1 MKERFALLAAYFKE
15 KLAIGKKSG
24 KEKRKSL
31 ILSIVALVE
40 VLTIAIV
47 SVSAWVETISTIKLD
62 LNNGTIDNYVF
73 TNANIGYGNGYDGN
87 TIDLTKYFRQA
98 GDVHLA
104 SATSA
109 NGTDVYFPTL
119 TANGEP
125 SATYRKATV
134 NDKNVNYIDFSF
146 NVTAKGTKA
155 SFYFEKIPTI
165 KVNDADADEE
175 KLRVS
180 FVCYGSNTVVCGKSD
195 STAEVVSGTN
205 LNTTKQ
211 ENVKSFGSYTGSTA
225 ESPLF
230 TVPADSKPHK
240 VTMRVWLQD
249 DSRKTKYAGQT
260 VTIDNF
266 KLITQSPQAGELTFY
281 DKTTG
286 DPSLGAGWATKN
298 NRAIWINQAGK
309 SEYEKLSKDSSGNY
323 FIKLGSDYTDNP
335 NATVTFYSCESTVT
349 SNPQNSYVAK
359 WTTTL
364 QAGVDA
370 DSQTFTAYG
379 YKDSSNN
386 GYGTWGEVQKI
397 LLSSED
403 SSTLPMTQVD
413 GKYLAVDMY
422 VQGSSTPIAMT
433 FEPNENASLSGWVA
447 YLPNPNSDAAHS
459 ITFKFT
465 YNGKDYSVSAPNRN
479 SSVNYV
485 ITSQNTGYWAPPA
498 IVSVYSTCEDE
509 KDNKAPMG
517 TVSVTGGMD
526 GATRVKVTEG
536 TTVTLNAT
544 PTNSNKYRFIG
555 WYSDPEFKAPV
566 TLNNGTYTAND
577 TSAEH
582 KFYAKFQRQYKV
594 EAKAVSDGAV
604 ANSTGGTVQILGGEA
619 GAYTVGSYLEG
630 QNTSIT
636 ATPKEGYDFKGWYS
650 DEKCT
655 KLESQDLTL
664 SIKNIQA
671 NHLYYAKFMIQQ
683 FSVTAVAN
691 HPNDKKNSKVQFSSP
706 LSEASDTS
714 VTVKVNYNGSAT
726 FVANAGEGYEFVGWY
741 SDENCQ
747 TLVSKTTPYK
757 VSSIKADYTLYA
769 KFKIINLNLKVY
781 SVTEGKIDG
790 AGGTVQLGSDTP
802 AAKIETTVEWGT
814 LATLT
819 AKANANYEFKGWF
832 TDPQC
837 NIKADNK
844 ILNDCQYTDKTVE
857 TAAIKKDLTLYAEFS
872 DVSSRKVTANAV
884 FGGNIV
890 DTAGTVKAGD
900 SQEGATSTAVVT
912 NGDSVTLVANTKPN
926 YKFMGWYSDR
936 ECTNS
941 VASEQQLV
949 LTNVDAD
956 CEYYALFK
964 PQSFSVNAVVDGDSV
979 GTVKFTAPKE
989 VGPSTAVTVSVDY
1002 DGSATFVATPAEGYD
1017 FDGWYNDSSVT
1028 PVSNKATYVCK
1039 NIKDSFT
1046 LHARFKLKEFEVK
1059 ASAVLNGAVSN
1070 ACGTVQAG
1078 NTTAASTV
1086 STVAKW
1092 GESVALTATPKS
1104 GYSFSGWYT
1113 DLGCTQPYTDDYKN
1127 NSLTTVIKANTTV
1140 YAKFEVEQK
1149 RVVYLQVPNEWK
1161 TYNDGAN
1168 TSSIA
1173 LYMWQGGTSH
1183 WFDMTLVEGNVYKA
1197 EITNESDY
1205 NWISCE
1211 NYIFVKMKNTSDN
1224 SYDSNNKWNNKL
1236 VQTKNIEGRDSGCNC
1251 YVITSS
1257 GDKDQAFGK
1266 WTTYPFASYE
1276 VVLDAVSYKSAGS
1289 TETNGFTGG
1298 KVSVGGVV
1306 HTSAVTNTYSDPTT
1320 VTATAV
1326 CNEGYQ
1332 FAGWYS
1338 DSDCIHKVA
1347 DNAELSIS
1355 VNSSVHY
1362 YAKFVKSSTKV
1373 MYFDPNTN
1381 WTTNK
1386 NERFAAYV
1394 YEKST
1399 GDGKWYSMTEDASHN
1414 CYTFTMDA
1422 SGKYDMIIFSRMNG
1436 NTTENSWDNEWNRTP
1451 GAHGGKVEGIAIPTD
1466 GTNCFVQATGNDGWD
1481 NCGGSW
1487 TTK

>member
-1 MKERFALLAAYFKE
+1 MKERFTLLAAYFKE

-24 KEKRKSL
+24 KEKRKSM

-40 VLTIAIV
+40 VLAIAIV

-73 TNANIGYGNGYDGN
+73 TNANIGYGNGYDGK

-109 NGTDVYFPTL
+109 NGIDVYFPTL

-180 FVCYGSNTVVCGKSD
+180 FVCDGSYTVVCGKSD
-195 STAEVVSGTN
+195 ITAEVVAGTN
-205 LNTTKQ
+205 LNIKGQ

-335 NATVTFYSCESTVT
+335 NAAVTFYSCESTVT

-364 QAGVDA
+364 QTAVDA
-370 DSQTFTAYG
+370 ESQTFTAYG

-403 SSTLPMTQVD
+403 ASTLPMTQVD

-433 FEPNENASLSGWVA
+433 FEPNDNASLSGWVA
-447 YLPNPNSDAAHS
+447 YLPNPNSNAARS

-465 YNGKDYSVSAPNRN
+465 YKGKDYSISAPNRN

-498 IVSVYSTCEDE
+498 IVSVYSTCTDE
-509 KDNKAPMG
+509 KDNNAPMG

-536 TTVTLNAT
+536 TTVTLNAK
-544 PTNSNKYRFIG
+544 PTDSNKYRFIG

-566 TLNNGTYTAND
+566 TLSNGAYQAND

-604 ANSTGGTVQILGGEA
+604 ENTTGGTVKILGGEA
-619 GAYTVGSYLEG
+619 GAYAVGSYLEG

-650 DEKCT
+650 DEKCIEL
-655 KLESQDLTL
+655 KSNEPTL
-664 SIKNIQA
+664 SINNIQA
-671 NHLYYAKFMIQQ
+671 NHLYYAKFMIKQ

-691 HPNDKKNSKVQFSSP
+691 HPNDKKNSTVQFSSP
-706 LSEASDTS
+706 SSEPSNTS

-741 SDENCQ
+741 SDKNCQ
-747 TLVSKTTPYK
+747 TLVNQKTSYT

-781 SVTEGKIDG
+781 SVTEGKING
-790 AGGTVQLGSDTP
+790 AGGTVQLGADTP

-837 NIKADNK
+837 SIKADNK

-890 DTAGTVKAGD
+890 DTAGTVKAGN
-900 SQEGATSTAVVT
+900 SPEGATSTAVVT
-912 NGDSVTLVANTKPN
+912 NGNSVTLVANTKPN
-926 YKFMGWYSDR
+926 YKFMGWYSNR
-936 ECTNS
+936 ECTKS
-941 VASEQQLV
+941 VSSEQQLV
-949 LTNVDAD
+949 LTNVDTD

-964 PQSFSVNAVVDGDSV
+964 LQSFSVKAVVDDDSV
-979 GTVKFTAPKE
+979 GTVKFIAPEE

-1002 DGSATFVATPAEGYD
+1002 DGSATFVATPADGYE

-1028 PVSNKATYVCK
+1028 PVSNKATYVCE

-1078 NTTAASTV
+1078 DTTAASTV

-1266 WTTYPFASYE
+1266 WTTYPFDSYE

-1362 YAKFVKSSTKV
+1362 YAKFVKSETKTY
-1373 MYFDPNTN
+1373 YFMPNDT
-1381 WTTNK
+1381 WK
-1386 NERFAAYV
+1386 KDGARFAVYV
-1394 YEKST
+1394 HNSSNDTSE
-1399 GDGKWYSMTEDASHN
+1399 WYSMTYDEALSCYSFTLTVSDGYNEVIFCRMKGSPKENKWENCLQQVPAS
-1414 CYTFTMDA
+1414 Y
-1422 SGKYDMIIFSRMNG
+1422 SGYVSL
-1436 NTTENSWDNEWNRTP
+1436 
-1451 GAHGGKVEGIAIPTD
+1451 PTD
-1466 GTNCFVQATGNDGWD
+1466 GKNCYKLNNGWD

-1487 TTK
+1487 ITK

>member
-40 VLTIAIV
+40 VLAIAIV

-73 TNANIGYGNGYDGN
+73 TNANIGYGKGYDGN

-119 TANGEP
+119 TANGE
-125 SATYRKATV
+125 SSGVYRQATV

-155 SFYFEKIPTI
+155 SFYFDKVPTI
-165 KVNDADADEE
+165 KVNDADADEG

-180 FVCYGSNTVVCGKSD
+180 FVCDGSNTVVCGKSN
-195 STAEVVSGTN
+195 STAEVVSGTS
-205 LNTTKQ
+205 LNTKKQ
-211 ENVKSFGSYTGSTA
+211 ESVKSFDSYTGLTA

-230 TVPADSKPHK
+230 TVRADSKPHK

-364 QAGVDA
+364 QAAVDA
-370 DSQTFTAYG
+370 ESQTFTAYG

-403 SSTLPMTQVD
+403 RNTLPMTQVD

-447 YLPNPNSDAAHS
+447 YLPNPNSNAARS

-465 YNGKDYSVSAPNRN
+465 YKGKDYSISAPNRN

-498 IVSVYSTCEDE
+498 IVSVYSTCTDE
-509 KDNKAPMG
+509 KDNNAPMG

-526 GATRVKVTEG
+526 GATSVKVTKG

-544 PTNSNKYRFIG
+544 PTDSNKYRFIG

-566 TLNNGTYTAND
+566 TLSNGAYPAND

-594 EAKAVSDGAV
+594 EAKAFSDGAV
-604 ANSTGGTVQILGGEA
+604 ANSTGGTVKISGGEEGPYA
-619 GAYTVGSYLEG
+619 VGSYLEG

-671 NHLYYAKFMIQQ
+671 NHLYYAKFMIKQ

-691 HPNDKKNSKVQFSSP
+691 HPNDKKNSTVQFSSP
-706 LSEASDTS
+706 SSAASNTS

-781 SVTEGKIDG
+781 SVTEGKING
-790 AGGTVQLGSDTP
+790 AGGTVQLGADTP
-802 AAKIETTVEWGT
+802 AANIETTVEWGT

-837 NIKADNK
+837 NIKADSK

-872 DVSSRKVTANAV
+872 DVSSRKVIANAV

-926 YKFMGWYSDR
+926 YEFMGWYSNR
-936 ECTNS
+936 ECTKS
-941 VASEQQLV
+941 VSSEQQLV

-964 PQSFSVNAVVDGDSV
+964 LQSFSVNAVVDDDSV

-1028 PVSNKATYVCK
+1028 PVSNKATYVCE
-1039 NIKDSFT
+1039 NIKADFT

-1078 NTTAASTV
+1078 DTTAASTV

-1113 DLGCTQPYTDDYKN
+1113 DLGCTQPYTGDYKN
-1127 NSLTTVIKANTTV
+1127 NPLTTVIKANTTV

-1149 RVVYLQVPNEWK
+1149 RDVYLQVPNEWK

-1211 NYIFVKMKNTSDN
+1211 NYIFVKMKATSDN
-1224 SYDSNNKWNNKL
+1224 SYDSKNKWNNKL
-1236 VQTKNIEGRDSGCNC
+1236 VQTEDIVGRDSGCNC

-1257 GDKDQAFGK
+1257 GDTDKASGK
-1266 WTTYPFASYE
+1266 WATYPFASYE
-1276 VVLDAVSYKSAGS
+1276 VVLDAVSYDSAGS
-1289 TETNGFTGG
+1289 LETNGFTGG

-1306 HTSAVTNTYSDPTT
+1306 HKSAVTNTYSDPTT

-1332 FAGWYS
+1332 FDGWYS
-1338 DSDCIHKVA
+1338 DSDCINNVA
-1347 DNAELSIS
+1347 NNAELSIL
-1355 VNSSVHY
+1355 VNSPIHY
-1362 YAKFVKSSTKV
+1362 YAKFIKSETKTY
-1373 MYFDPNTN
+1373 YFMPNDE
-1381 WTTNK
+1381 WK
-1386 NERFAAYV
+1386 KDGARFAAYV
-1394 YEKST
+1394 HNSSKDTS
-1399 GDGKWYSMTEDASHN
+1399 KWYSMTYDEALS
-1414 CYTFTMDA
+1414 CYSFTLTLSD
-1422 SGKYDMIIFSRMNG
+1422 GYNEVIFCRMNG
-1436 NTTENSWDNEWNRTP
+1436 STADNKWENCLQQVPASFK
-1451 GAHGGKVEGIAIPTD
+1451 GYVSLPTD
-1466 GTNCFVQATGNDGWD
+1466 GKNFYKLDSDGN
-1481 NCGGSW
+1481 GGSW

>member
-15 KLAIGKKSG
+15 KFAIGKKSG
-24 KEKRKSL
+24 KEKRKSM

-40 VLTIAIV
+40 VLAIAIV

-125 SATYRKATV
+125 SGAYRKATV

-155 SFYFEKIPTI
+155 SFYFDKVPTI

-180 FVCYGSNTVVCGKSD
+180 FFCDGSNTVVCGKSD
-195 STAEVVSGTN
+195 SNAEVVAGTS
-205 LNTTKQ
+205 LNTKKQ
-211 ENVKSFGSYTGSTA
+211 ESVKSFGSYTGSTA

-266 KLITQSPQAGELTFY
+266 KLITQSPQAGELTFS

-323 FIKLGSDYTDNP
+323 FIKLGSDYTDKP
-335 NATVTFYSCESTVT
+335 NATVTFYSCESKVT

-370 DSQTFTAYG
+370 ESQTFTAYG
-379 YKDSSNN
+379 YKDSSNSSNN
-386 GYGTWGEVQKI
+386 GYGTWGDVQKI

-403 SSTLPMTQVD
+403 AITLPMERVG
-413 GKYLAVDMY
+413 GKYLAVNMY
-422 VQGSSTPIAMT
+422 MNGNSNPIAMT
-433 FEPNENASLSGWVA
+433 FDPNETEELRGWIAYMPEPNSESSKTLRFSFTN
-447 YLPNPNSDAAHS
+447 NSKS
-459 ITFKFT
+459 
-465 YNGKDYSVSAPNRN
+465 YNISAPNRGT
-479 SSVNYV
+479 SVNFV
-485 ITSQNTGYWAPPA
+485 VTSASTGYWAPPA
-498 IVSVYSTCEDE
+498 IVSVYSCEDE
-509 KDNKAPMG
+509 RDNNATMG

-526 GATRVKVTEG
+526 GAIRVKVTKG

-544 PTNSNKYRFIG
+544 PTDGNKYRFIG
-555 WYSDPEFKAPV
+555 WYSDPEFNAPV
-566 TLNNGTYTAND
+566 TLINGTYTAND

-604 ANSTGGTVQILGGEA
+604 ANSTGGTVKISGGEA
-619 GAYTVGSYLEG
+619 GAYAVGSYLEG

-636 ATPKEGYDFKGWYS
+636 ATPKEGYDFMGWYS
-650 DEKCT
+650 DEKCI

-671 NHLYYAKFMIQQ
+671 NHLYYAKFMIKQ

-691 HPNDKKNSKVQFSSP
+691 HPNDKKNSTVQFSSP
-706 LSEASDTS
+706 SSEASDTR

-726 FVANAGEGYEFVGWY
+726 FVANAGEGYEFDGWY

-747 TLVSKTTPYK
+747 KLVSKTTPYT
-757 VSSIKADYTLYA
+757 VSSIKTDYTLYA

-781 SVTEGKIDG
+781 SVTEGNIDG
-790 AGGTVQLGSDTP
+790 AGGTVQLGTDAP

-819 AKANANYEFKGWF
+819 AKENANYEFKGWF

-844 ILNDCQYTDKTVE
+844 ILDNCLYTENTVQ
-857 TAAIKKDLTLYAEFS
+857 TAAIKKDLTLYAKFS
-872 DVSSRKVTANAV
+872 DVSSRTVTANAV

-890 DTAGTVKAGD
+890 DTAGTVQAD
-900 SQEGATSTAVVT
+900 NSPEGATSTAVVT
-912 NGDSVTLVANTKPN
+912 NGNGVTLVAKTNPN

-936 ECTNS
+936 ECTTNLVS
-941 VASEQQLV
+941 SKQQLV

-964 PQSFSVNAVVDGDSV
+964 LQSFSVTAVVDDGSV
-979 GTVKFTAPKE
+979 GTVKFAAPEE

-1002 DGSATFVATPAEGYD
+1002 DGSATFVAEPAEGYD
-1017 FDGWYNDSSVT
+1017 FDGWYNDSSDT
-1028 PVSNKATYVCK
+1028 PVSSETTYVYE
-1039 NIKDSFT
+1039 NIKADFT

-1059 ASAVLNGAVSN
+1059 ASAVLNGAVSD
-1070 ACGTVQAG
+1070 AGGTVQAG
-1078 NTTAASTV
+1078 DTTAASTV

-1092 GESVALTATPKS
+1092 GESVALTATPKP

-1113 DLGCTQPYTDDYKN
+1113 DLGCKQPYTGDYKN
-1127 NSLTTVIKANTTV
+1127 NPLTTVIKTDTIV

-1149 RVVYLQVPNEWK
+1149 RVVYLQVPDDWK
-1161 TYNDGAN
+1161 TYNDNGVK
-1168 TSSIA
+1168 TSSFSV
-1173 LYMWQGGTSH
+1173 YMWVDNNTYK
-1183 WFDMTLVEGNVYKA
+1183 WFPMKQVEGNIYSA
-1197 EITNESDY
+1197 DITGTWTSVTNIIFTKMNTGVWDKWEGGKRAQTVNETIPNDGR
-1205 NWISCE
+1205 NCFI
-1211 NYIFVKMKNTSDN
+1211 ITDNTS
-1224 SYDSNNKWNNKL
+1224 
-1236 VQTKNIEGRDSGCNC
+1236 E
-1251 YVITSS
+1251 
-1257 GDKDQAFGK
+1257 DKKATGK
-1266 WTTYPFASYE
+1266 WATYPFASYE
-1276 VVLDAVSYKSAGS
+1276 VVLDAVSCDSAGS
-1289 TETNGFTGG
+1289 PETNGFTGG
-1298 KVSVGGVV
+1298 KVSVGGVE
-1306 HTSAVTNTYSDPTT
+1306 HTSAVTNTYPDQTT

-1332 FAGWYS
+1332 FAGWFS
-1338 DSDCIHKVA
+1338 DSDCINNVA
-1347 DNAELSIS
+1347 NNAELSIS

-1362 YAKFVKSSTKV
+1362 YAKFVKSETKTY
-1373 MYFDPNTN
+1373 YFMPNDN
-1381 WTTNK
+1381 WK
-1386 NERFAAYV
+1386 SDGARFAAYV
-1394 YEKST
+1394 HNST
-1399 GDGKWYSMTEDASHN
+1399 KGDNNGSWYNMSYDEALSCYSFTLTVSDGYNEVIFCRMKGSPKENKWKNCLQQVPASYSGYVSL
-1414 CYTFTMDA
+1414 
-1422 SGKYDMIIFSRMNG
+1422 
-1436 NTTENSWDNEWNRTP
+1436 
-1451 GAHGGKVEGIAIPTD
+1451 PTD
-1466 GTNCFVQATGNDGWD
+1466 GKNCYELNSDGN
-1481 NCGGSW
+1481 GGSW
-1487 TTK
+1487 ITK

>member
-40 VLTIAIV
+40 VLAIAIV

-73 TNANIGYGNGYDGN
+73 TNANIGYGKGYDGN

-119 TANGEP
+119 TANGE
-125 SATYRKATV
+125 SSGVYRQATV

-155 SFYFEKIPTI
+155 SFYFDKVPTI
-165 KVNDADADEE
+165 KVNDADADEG

-180 FVCYGSNTVVCGKSD
+180 FVCDGSNTVVCGKSN
-195 STAEVVSGTN
+195 STAEVVSGTS
-205 LNTTKQ
+205 LNTKKQ
-211 ENVKSFGSYTGSTA
+211 ESVKSFDSYTGLTA

-230 TVPADSKPHK
+230 TVRADSKPHK

-260 VTIDNF
+260 VTIENF

-298 NRAIWINQAGK
+298 NRAIWINQEGK
-309 SEYEKLSKDSSGNY
+309 NEYQKLSKDSSGNY
-323 FIKLGSDYTDNP
+323 FIKLGSNYTDKP
-335 NATVTFYSCESTVT
+335 NATVTLYSCESTVT

-370 DSQTFTAYG
+370 ESQTFTAYG
-379 YKDSSNN
+379 YKDSSDN
-386 GYGTWGEVQKI
+386 GYGTWGGVQKI

-403 SSTLPMTQVD
+403 RNTLPMTQVD

-422 VQGSSTPIAMT
+422 VKDSSTPIAMT
-433 FEPNENASLSGWVA
+433 FEPNDNASLRGWVA
-447 YLPNPNSDAAHS
+447 YLPNPNSNAAHS

-465 YNGKDYSVSAPNRN
+465 YNGKDYTISAPNRN
-479 SSVNYV
+479 FSVNYV

-498 IVSVYSTCEDE
+498 IVSVYSTCTDE
-509 KDNKAPMG
+509 KDNNAVMG

-526 GATRVKVTEG
+526 GATSVKVTKG
-536 TTVTLNAT
+536 TTVTLNAK
-544 PTNSNKYRFIG
+544 PTSNKYRFIG

-566 TLNNGTYTAND
+566 TLNNGAYQAND

-604 ANSTGGTVQILGGEA
+604 ANSTGGTVKILDGEE

-650 DEKCT
+650 DENCT

-671 NHLYYAKFMIQQ
+671 NHLYYAKFMIKQ

-691 HPNDKKNSKVQFSSP
+691 HPNDKKNSTVQFSSP
-706 LSEASDTS
+706 SSAASNTS

-1251 YVITSS
+1251 YVITSF

>member
-15 KLAIGKKSG
+15 KFAIGKKSG

-40 VLTIAIV
+40 VLAIAIV

-119 TANGEP
+119 TANGAP
-125 SATYRKATV
+125 SGAYRKATV

-155 SFYFEKIPTI
+155 SFYFDKVPTI

-180 FVCYGSNTVVCGKSD
+180 FVCDSSNTVVCGKSD
-195 STAEVVSGTN
+195 SNTEVVAGTS
-205 LNTTKQ
+205 LNTKKQ
-211 ENVKSFGSYTGSTA
+211 ESVKSFDSYTGLTA

-230 TVPADSKPHK
+230 TVPADSTPHK

-266 KLITQSPQAGELTFY
+266 KLITQSPQAGELTFS

-286 DPSLGAGWATKN
+286 DASLGAGWATKN
-298 NRAIWINQAGK
+298 DRAIWINQDGK
-309 SEYEKLSKDSSGNY
+309 SEYQKLSKNSSGNY
-323 FIKLGSDYTDNP
+323 FIKLGSDYTDKP
-335 NATVTFYSCESTVT
+335 NATVTFYSCESKVT

-379 YKDSSNN
+379 YKDKSNN

-403 SSTLPMTQVD
+403 EKTLPMTQVE
-413 GKYLAVDMY
+413 GKYLAVDMF

-465 YNGKDYSVSAPNRN
+465 YNGKNYSVSAPNRN

-509 KDNKAPMG
+509 KDNNASMG

-604 ANSTGGTVQILGGEA
+604 ENSTGGTVKILGGEA
-619 GAYTVGSYLEG
+619 GAYAVGSYLEG

-636 ATPKEGYDFKGWYS
+636 ATPKEGYDFMGWYS
-650 DEKCT
+650 NENCT

-664 SIKNIQA
+664 SINNIQA

-691 HPNDKKNSKVQFSSP
+691 HPNEKKNSTVQFSSP

-747 TLVSKTTPYK
+747 KLVNKTTPYT

-769 KFKIINLNLKVY
+769 KFKIINLNFKVY

-790 AGGTVQLGSDTP
+790 AGGTVQLGTDTP

-819 AKANANYEFKGWF
+819 AKANANYEFRGWF

-837 NIKADNK
+837 STQADNK
-844 ILNDCQYTDKTVE
+844 ILNNCHYTEKTVQ
-857 TAAIKKDLTLYAEFS
+857 TAAIKKDLTLYAKFS

-900 SQEGATSTAVVT
+900 SPEGATSTAVVT
-912 NGDSVTLVANTKPN
+912 NGNSVTLVAKTNPN

-936 ECTNS
+936 ECTTS
-941 VASEQQLV
+941 LVASKQQLV

-964 PQSFSVNAVVDGDSV
+964 LQSFSVTAVVDDGSV
-979 GTVKFTAPKE
+979 GTVKFAAPEE

-1002 DGSATFVATPAEGYD
+1002 DGSATFVAEPAEGYD
-1017 FDGWYNDSSVT
+1017 FDGWYNDSSDT
-1028 PVSNKATYVCK
+1028 PVSSETTYVCN
-1039 NIKDSFT
+1039 NIKDDFT

-1059 ASAVLNGAVSN
+1059 ASAVLNGAVSD
-1070 ACGTVQAG
+1070 AGGTVQAG
-1078 NTTAASTV
+1078 DTTAASTV

-1113 DLGCTQPYTDDYKN
+1113 DLACKQPYTDDYKN
-1127 NSLTTVIKANTTV
+1127 NPLTTVIKANTTV

-1149 RVVYLQVPNEWK
+1149 RDIYLQVPNEWK
-1161 TYNDGAN
+1161 TYDDGAK

-1173 LYMWQGGTSH
+1173 LYMWQGGKSH

-1211 NYIFVKMKNTSDN
+1211 KYIFVKMKNTSDN
-1224 SYDSNNKWNNKL
+1224 SYDSGNKWNNKL
-1236 VQTKNIEGRDSGCNC
+1236 VQTKNIESRDSGCNC

-1257 GDKDQAFGK
+1257 GDTDQASGK
-1266 WTTYPFASYE
+1266 WATYPFASYE
-1276 VVLDAVSYKSAGS
+1276 VVLDAVSYKSAVDK
-1289 TETNGFTGG
+1289 ETNGFTGG

-1355 VNSSVHY
+1355 VNSSIHY
-1362 YAKFVKSSTKV
+1362 YAKFVKANTRRLYFTNSYKWNGTIHCYAWNDSSSKNAEYPGVKMTFLEKYGTMEQDVYYIDIDKSFTKV
-1373 MYFDPNTN
+1373 
-1381 WTTNK
+1381 
-1386 NERFAAYV
+1386 
-1394 YEKST
+1394 
-1399 GDGKWYSMTEDASHN
+1399 
-1414 CYTFTMDA
+1414 
-1422 SGKYDMIIFSRMNG
+1422 IFNNG
-1436 NTTENSWDNEWNRTP
+1436 NDNEKTVDITLKDSVNAYYVSGGGN
-1451 GAHGGKVEGIAIPTD
+1451 GAYTVTEQKRD
-1466 GTNCFVQATGNDGWD
+1466 
-1481 NCGGSW
+1481 
-1487 TTK
+1487 

>member
-15 KLAIGKKSG
+15 KFAIGKKSG
-24 KEKRKSL
+24 KEKRKSM

-40 VLTIAIV
+40 VLAIAIV

-125 SATYRKATV
+125 SGAYRKATV

-155 SFYFEKIPTI
+155 LFYFENVPKI
-165 KVNDADADEE
+165 KVNGANADEE

-180 FVCYGSNTVVCGKSD
+180 FVCDGSNSNTVVCGKSE
-195 STAEVVSGTN
+195 STTEVVAGTT
-205 LNTTKQ
+205 LDTKKP
-211 ENVKSFGSYTGSTA
+211 ENVKSFDSYTGLTA
-225 ESPLF
+225 GSPLF

-266 KLITQSPQAGELTFY
+266 KLITQSPQAGELTFS

-286 DPSLGAGWATKN
+286 DASLGAGWATKN
-298 NRAIWINQAGK
+298 NRVIWINQDGK
-309 SEYEKLSKDSSGNY
+309 SEYQKLSKDSSGNY
-323 FIKLGSDYTDNP
+323 FIKLGSDYTDKP
-335 NATVTFYSCESTVT
+335 NATVTFYSCESKVT

-370 DSQTFTAYG
+370 ESQTFTAYG
-379 YKDSSNN
+379 YMDKSNN

-403 SSTLPMTQVD
+403 EKTLPMTQVA

-465 YNGKDYSVSAPNRN
+465 YNGKDYSISAPNRN

-498 IVSVYSTCEDE
+498 IVSVYSTCEDD
-509 KDNKAPMG
+509 KDNNATMG

-526 GATRVKVTEG
+526 GATRVKVTKG

-544 PTNSNKYRFIG
+544 PTDGNKYRFIG
-555 WYSDPEFKAPV
+555 WYSDPEFNAPV
-566 TLNNGTYTAND
+566 TLINGTYTAND

-604 ANSTGGTVQILGGEA
+604 ANSTGGTVKISGGEA
-619 GAYTVGSYLEG
+619 GAYAVGSYLEG

-636 ATPKEGYDFKGWYS
+636 ATPKEGYDFMGWYS
-650 DEKCT
+650 DEKCI

-671 NHLYYAKFMIQQ
+671 NHLYYAKFMIKQ

-691 HPNDKKNSKVQFSSP
+691 HPNDKKNSTVQFSSP
-706 LSEASDTS
+706 SSEASDTR

-726 FVANAGEGYEFVGWY
+726 FVANAGEGYEFDGWY

-747 TLVSKTTPYK
+747 KLVSKTTPYT
-757 VSSIKADYTLYA
+757 VSSIKTDYTLYA

-781 SVTEGKIDG
+781 SVTEGNIDG
-790 AGGTVQLGSDTP
+790 AGGTVQLGTDAP

-819 AKANANYEFKGWF
+819 AKENANYEFKGWF

-844 ILNDCQYTDKTVE
+844 ILDNCLYTENTVQ
-857 TAAIKKDLTLYAEFS
+857 TAAIKKDLTLYAKFS
-872 DVSSRKVTANAV
+872 DVSSRTVTANAV

-890 DTAGTVKAGD
+890 DTAGTVQAD
-900 SQEGATSTAVVT
+900 NSPEGATSTAVVT
-912 NGDSVTLVANTKPN
+912 NGNGVTLVAKTNPN

-936 ECTNS
+936 ECTTNLVS
-941 VASEQQLV
+941 SKQQLV

-964 PQSFSVNAVVDGDSV
+964 LQSFSVTAVVDDGSV
-979 GTVKFTAPKE
+979 GTVKFAAPEE

-1002 DGSATFVATPAEGYD
+1002 DGSATFVAEPAEGYD
-1017 FDGWYNDSSVT
+1017 FDGWYNDSSDT
-1028 PVSNKATYVCK
+1028 PVSSETTYVYE
-1039 NIKDSFT
+1039 NIKADFT

-1059 ASAVLNGAVSN
+1059 ASAVLNGAVSD
-1070 ACGTVQAG
+1070 AGGTVQAG
-1078 NTTAASTV
+1078 DTTAASTV

-1092 GESVALTATPKS
+1092 GESVALTATPKP

-1113 DLGCTQPYTDDYKN
+1113 DLGCKQPYTGDYKN
-1127 NSLTTVIKANTTV
+1127 NPLTTVIKTDTIV

-1149 RVVYLQVPNEWK
+1149 RVVYLQVPDDWK
-1161 TYNDGAN
+1161 TYNDNGVK
-1168 TSSIA
+1168 TSSFSV
-1173 LYMWQGGTSH
+1173 YMWVDNNTYK
-1183 WFDMTLVEGNVYKA
+1183 WFPMKQVEGNIYSA
-1197 EITNESDY
+1197 DITGTWTSVTNIIFTKMNTGVWDKWEGGKRAQTVNETIPNDGR
-1205 NWISCE
+1205 NCFI
-1211 NYIFVKMKNTSDN
+1211 ITDNTS
-1224 SYDSNNKWNNKL
+1224 
-1236 VQTKNIEGRDSGCNC
+1236 E
-1251 YVITSS
+1251 
-1257 GDKDQAFGK
+1257 DKKATGK
-1266 WTTYPFASYE
+1266 WATYPFASYE
-1276 VVLDAVSYKSAGS
+1276 VVLDAVSCDSAGS
-1289 TETNGFTGG
+1289 PETNGFTGG
-1298 KVSVGGVV
+1298 KVSVGGVE
-1306 HTSAVTNTYSDPTT
+1306 HTSAVTNTYPDQTT

-1332 FAGWYS
+1332 FAGWFS
-1338 DSDCIHKVA
+1338 DSDCINNVA
-1347 DNAELSIS
+1347 NNAELSIS

-1362 YAKFVKSSTKV
+1362 YAKFVKSETKTY
-1373 MYFDPNTN
+1373 YFMPNDN
-1381 WTTNK
+1381 WK
-1386 NERFAAYV
+1386 SDGARFAAYV
-1394 YEKST
+1394 HNST
-1399 GDGKWYSMTEDASHN
+1399 KGDNNGSWYNMSYDEALSCYSFTLTVSDGYNEVIFCRMKGSPKENKWKNCLQQVPASYSGYVSL
-1414 CYTFTMDA
+1414 
-1422 SGKYDMIIFSRMNG
+1422 
-1436 NTTENSWDNEWNRTP
+1436 
-1451 GAHGGKVEGIAIPTD
+1451 PTD
-1466 GTNCFVQATGNDGWD
+1466 GKNCYELNSDGN
-1481 NCGGSW
+1481 GGSW
-1487 TTK
+1487 ITK

>member
-180 FVCYGSNTVVCGKSD
+180 FVCDGSNTVVCGKSD

-465 YNGKDYSVSAPNRN
+465 YNGKDYSISAPNKN

-498 IVSVYSTCEDE
+498 IVSVYSTCKDE
-509 KDNKAPMG
+509 KDNNAPMG

-536 TTVTLNAT
+536 TTVTLNAK
-544 PTNSNKYRFIG
+544 PTDSNKYRFIG

-566 TLNNGTYTAND
+566 TLSNGAYQAND

-604 ANSTGGTVQILGGEA
+604 ANSTGGTVKILDGEE

-636 ATPKEGYDFKGWYS
+636 ATPKEGYDFNGWYS

-671 NHLYYAKFMIQQ
+671 NHLYYAKFMIKQ

-691 HPNDKKNSKVQFSSP
+691 HPNDKKNSTVQFSSP
-706 LSEASDTS
+706 SSEASNTS

-741 SDENCQ
+741 SDENCR
-747 TLVSKTTPYK
+747 TLVSKTTPNK

-781 SVTEGKIDG
+781 SVTEGKING
-790 AGGTVQLGSDTP
+790 AGGTVQLGADTP

-837 NIKADNK
+837 NIKADSK

-900 SQEGATSTAVVT
+900 SPEGATSTAVVT
-912 NGDSVTLVANTKPN
+912 NGNGVTLVANTKPN

-941 VASEQQLV
+941 VAPDQQYV
-949 LTNVDAD
+949 LTSVDAD

-964 PQSFSVNAVVDGDSV
+964 LQSFSVNAVVDDDSV

-1028 PVSNKATYVCK
+1028 PVSNKATYVCE
-1039 NIKDSFT
+1039 NIKADFT

-1078 NTTAASTV
+1078 DTTAASTV

-1149 RVVYLQVPNEWK
+1149 RVLYLQINNDWK
-1161 TYNDGAN
+1161 TSNARYAAYVWTDGKDP
-1168 TSSIA
+1168 
-1173 LYMWQGGTSH
+1173 M
-1183 WFDMTLVEGNVYKA
+1183 WFDLSQEDGDVYRVELTAEAKSWSNV
-1197 EITNESDY
+1197 
-1205 NWISCE
+1205 
-1211 NYIFVKMKNTSDN
+1211 IFVKMKPNTTDNEWKYSDA
-1224 SYDSNNKWNNKL
+1224 
-1236 VQTKNIEGRDSGCNC
+1236 QTADLKIQAQSAGTDCFK
-1251 YVITSS
+1251 IT
-1257 GDKDQAFGK
+1257 GKQDDGKAIGK
-1266 WTTYPFASYE
+1266 WVKYPFDTFT
-1276 VVLDAVSYKSAGS
+1276 VTLDAVSYKSAVDK
-1289 TETNGFTGG
+1289 ETNGFTGG
-1298 KVSVGGVV
+1298 KVNVGGVV

-1320 VTATAV
+1320 VTATAA

-1347 DNAELSIS
+1347 DNAELSMS

-1362 YAKFVKSSTKV
+1362 YAKFVKSETKTY
-1373 MYFDPNTN
+1373 YFMPNDT
-1381 WTTNK
+1381 WK
-1386 NERFAAYV
+1386 KDGARFAVYV
-1394 YEKST
+1394 HNSSNDTSE
-1399 GDGKWYSMTEDASHN
+1399 WYSMTYDEALSCYSFTLTVSDGYNEVIFCRMKGSPKENKWENCLQQVPAS
-1414 CYTFTMDA
+1414 Y
-1422 SGKYDMIIFSRMNG
+1422 SGYVSL
-1436 NTTENSWDNEWNRTP
+1436 
-1451 GAHGGKVEGIAIPTD
+1451 PTD
-1466 GTNCFVQATGNDGWD
+1466 GKNCYELNSDGN
-1481 NCGGSW
+1481 GGSW
-1487 TTK
+1487 ITK

>member
-15 KLAIGKKSG
+15 KFAIGKKSG

-40 VLTIAIV
+40 VLAIAIV

-73 TNANIGYGNGYDGN
+73 TNANIGYGNGYDGK

-180 FVCYGSNTVVCGKSD
+180 FVCDGSNNTVVCGKSD

-286 DPSLGAGWATKN
+286 DPSLGAGWATEN

-364 QAGVDA
+364 QTAVDA
-370 DSQTFTAYG
+370 ESQTFTAYG

-447 YLPNPNSDAAHS
+447 YLPNPNSNAARS

-498 IVSVYSTCEDE
+498 IVSVYSTCKDE
-509 KDNKAPMG
+509 KDNNAPMG

-536 TTVTLNAT
+536 TTVTLNAK
-544 PTNSNKYRFIG
+544 PTDSNKYRFIG

-566 TLNNGTYTAND
+566 TLSNGAYPAND

-604 ANSTGGTVQILGGEA
+604 ANSTGGTVKISGGEE

-671 NHLYYAKFMIQQ
+671 NHLYYAKFMIKQ

-691 HPNDKKNSKVQFSSP
+691 HPNDKKNSTVQFSSP
-706 LSEASDTS
+706 SSAASNTS

-790 AGGTVQLGSDTP
+790 AGGTVQLGADTP
-802 AAKIETTVEWGT
+802 AANIETTVEWGT

-1078 NTTAASTV
+1078 DTTAASTV

-1149 RVVYLQVPNEWK
+1149 RDIYLQVPNEWK
-1161 TYNDGAN
+1161 TYNNNGVK

-1224 SYDSNNKWNNKL
+1224 SYDSKNKWNNKL
-1236 VQTKNIEGRDSGCNC
+1236 VQTEDIVGRDSGCNC

-1257 GDKDQAFGK
+1257 GNTDKASGK
-1266 WTTYPFASYE
+1266 WATYPFASYE
-1276 VVLDAVSYKSAGS
+1276 VVLDAVSCDSAGS
-1289 TETNGFTGG
+1289 KETNGFTGG

-1306 HTSAVTNTYSDPTT
+1306 HTSAVTNTYSDQTT

-1332 FAGWYS
+1332 FAGWFS

-1347 DNAELSIS
+1347 DNAELSIL
-1355 VNSSVHY
+1355 VTSSVHY
-1362 YAKFVKSSTKV
+1362 YAKFVKANTRRLYFTNSYKWNGTIYCYAWNDGNSKNANYPGVKMTFLEKSGTMEQDVYYIDIDKSFTKV
-1373 MYFDPNTN
+1373 
-1381 WTTNK
+1381 
-1386 NERFAAYV
+1386 
-1394 YEKST
+1394 
-1399 GDGKWYSMTEDASHN
+1399 
-1414 CYTFTMDA
+1414 
-1422 SGKYDMIIFSRMNG
+1422 IFSNG
-1436 NTTENSWDNEWNRTP
+1436 SNNEKTVDITLEDSVNAYYVSGGGN
-1451 GAHGGKVEGIAIPTD
+1451 GAYTV
-1466 GTNCFVQATGNDGWD
+1466 
-1481 NCGGSW
+1481 
-1487 TTK
+1487 TKQKRD

>member
-180 FVCYGSNTVVCGKSD
+180 FVCDGSNTVVCGKSD
-195 STAEVVSGTN
+195 ITAEVVAGTN
-205 LNTTKQ
+205 LNIKGQ

-364 QAGVDA
+364 KTAVDA
-370 DSQTFTAYG
+370 ESQTFTAYG

-403 SSTLPMTQVD
+403 RNTLPMTQVD

-433 FEPNENASLSGWVA
+433 FEPNDNASLSGWVA
-447 YLPNPNSDAAHS
+447 YLPNPNSNAARS

-498 IVSVYSTCEDE
+498 IVSVYSTCKDE
-509 KDNKAPMG
+509 KDNNAPMG

-536 TTVTLNAT
+536 TTVTLNAK
-544 PTNSNKYRFIG
+544 PTDSNKYRFIG

-566 TLNNGTYTAND
+566 TLSNGAYPAND

-1149 RVVYLQVPNEWK
+1149 RVLYLQINNDWK
-1161 TYNDGAN
+1161 TSNARYAAYVWTDGKDP
-1168 TSSIA
+1168 
-1173 LYMWQGGTSH
+1173 M
-1183 WFDMTLVEGNVYKA
+1183 WFDLSQEDGDVYRVELTAEAKSWSNV
-1197 EITNESDY
+1197 
-1205 NWISCE
+1205 
-1211 NYIFVKMKNTSDN
+1211 IFVKMKPNTTDNEWKYSDA
-1224 SYDSNNKWNNKL
+1224 
-1236 VQTKNIEGRDSGCNC
+1236 QTADLKIQAQSAGTDCFK
-1251 YVITSS
+1251 IT
-1257 GDKDQAFGK
+1257 GKQDDGKAIGK
-1266 WTTYPFASYE
+1266 WVKYPFDTFT
-1276 VVLDAVSYKSAGS
+1276 VTLDAVSYKSAVDK
-1289 TETNGFTGG
+1289 ETNGFTGG
-1298 KVSVGGVV
+1298 KVNVGGVV

-1320 VTATAV
+1320 VTATAA

-1347 DNAELSIS
+1347 DNAELSMS

-1362 YAKFVKSSTKV
+1362 YAKFVKSETKTY
-1373 MYFDPNTN
+1373 YFMPNDT
-1381 WTTNK
+1381 WK
-1386 NERFAAYV
+1386 KDGARFAVYV
-1394 YEKST
+1394 HNSSNDTSE
-1399 GDGKWYSMTEDASHN
+1399 WYSMTYDEALSCYSFTLTVSDGYNEVIFCRMKGSPKENKWENCLQQVPAS
-1414 CYTFTMDA
+1414 Y
-1422 SGKYDMIIFSRMNG
+1422 SGYVSL
-1436 NTTENSWDNEWNRTP
+1436 
-1451 GAHGGKVEGIAIPTD
+1451 PTD
-1466 GTNCFVQATGNDGWD
+1466 GKNCYELNSDGN
-1481 NCGGSW
+1481 GGSW
-1487 TTK
+1487 ITK

>member
-40 VLTIAIV
+40 VLAIAIV

-73 TNANIGYGNGYDGN
+73 TNANIGYGKGYDGN

-119 TANGEP
+119 TANGE
-125 SATYRKATV
+125 SSGVYRQATV

-155 SFYFEKIPTI
+155 SFYFDKVPTI
-165 KVNDADADEE
+165 KVNDADADEG

-180 FVCYGSNTVVCGKSD
+180 FVCDGSNTVVCGKSN
-195 STAEVVSGTN
+195 STAEVVSGTS
-205 LNTTKQ
+205 LNTKKQ
-211 ENVKSFGSYTGSTA
+211 ESVKSFDSYTGLTA

-230 TVPADSKPHK
+230 TVRADSKPHK

-260 VTIDNF
+260 VTIENF

-298 NRAIWINQAGK
+298 NRAIWINQDGK
-309 SEYEKLSKDSSGNY
+309 SKYEKLSKDSSGNY

-335 NATVTFYSCESTVT
+335 NATVTFYSCESKVT
-349 SNPQNSYVAK
+349 SNPQNSFVAK

-364 QAGVDA
+364 KAADDA
-370 DSQTFTAYG
+370 ESQTFTAYG
-379 YKDSSNN
+379 YKDSSKK

-403 SSTLPMTQVD
+403 ASTLPMTQVD

-433 FEPNENASLSGWVA
+433 FEPNEKESLSGWVA
-447 YLPNPNSDAAHS
+447 YLPNPNSDAARS

-465 YNGKDYSVSAPNRN
+465 YNGKNYSVDAPNRN

-498 IVSVYSTCEDE
+498 IVSVYSTCKDE
-509 KDNKAPMG
+509 KDNNAVMG

-526 GATRVKVTEG
+526 GATRVKVTKG
-536 TTVTLNAT
+536 TTVTLKET
-544 PTNSNKYRFIG
+544 PTDSNKYRFIG
-555 WYSDPEFKAPV
+555 WYSDPEFNAPV
-566 TLNNGTYTAND
+566 TLNNGAYPAND

-604 ANSTGGTVQILGGEA
+604 ENTTGGTVKILGGEA
-619 GAYTVGSYLEG
+619 GAYAVGSYLEG

-650 DEKCT
+650 DEKCIEL
-655 KLESQDLTL
+655 KSNEPTL
-664 SIKNIQA
+664 SINNIQA
-671 NHLYYAKFMIQQ
+671 NHLYYAKFMIKQ

-691 HPNDKKNSKVQFSSP
+691 HPNDKKNSTVQFSSP
-706 LSEASDTS
+706 SSEASNTS

-747 TLVSKTTPYK
+747 TLVNQKTSYT

-781 SVTEGKIDG
+781 SVTEGKING
-790 AGGTVQLGSDTP
+790 AGGTVQLGADTP

-837 NIKADNK
+837 SIKADSK
-844 ILNDCQYTDKTVE
+844 ILNDCQYTDKAVE

-890 DTAGTVKAGD
+890 DTAGTVKAGN
-900 SQEGATSTAVVT
+900 SPEGATSTAVVT
-912 NGDSVTLVANTKPN
+912 NGNSVTLVANTKPN
-926 YKFMGWYSDR
+926 YKFMGWYSNR
-936 ECTNS
+936 ECTKS
-941 VASEQQLV
+941 VSSEQQLV
-949 LTNVDAD
+949 LTNVDTD

-964 PQSFSVNAVVDGDSV
+964 LQSFSVKAVVNDDSV
-979 GTVKFTAPKE
+979 GTVKFIAPEE

-1002 DGSATFVATPAEGYD
+1002 DGSATFVATPADGYE

-1028 PVSNKATYVCK
+1028 PVSNKATYVCE

-1113 DLGCTQPYTDDYKN
+1113 DLGCTQPYTGDYKN

-1149 RVVYLQVPNEWK
+1149 RVLYLQINNDWK
-1161 TYNDGAN
+1161 TSNARYAAYVWTDGKDP
-1168 TSSIA
+1168 
-1173 LYMWQGGTSH
+1173 M
-1183 WFDMTLVEGNVYKA
+1183 WFDLSQEDGDVYRVELTAEAKSWSNV
-1197 EITNESDY
+1197 
-1205 NWISCE
+1205 
-1211 NYIFVKMKNTSDN
+1211 IFVKMKPNTTDNEWKYSDA
-1224 SYDSNNKWNNKL
+1224 
-1236 VQTKNIEGRDSGCNC
+1236 QTADLKIQAQSANTDCFK
-1251 YVITSS
+1251 ITGNQ
-1257 GDKDQAFGK
+1257 GDGKAIGK
-1266 WTTYPFASYE
+1266 WVKYPFDTFT
-1276 VVLDAVSYKSAGS
+1276 VTLDAVSYKSAVDK
-1289 TETNGFTGG
+1289 ETNGFTGG

-1338 DSDCIHKVA
+1338 DSDCIHNKVA

-1362 YAKFVKSSTKV
+1362 YAKFIKSETKTY
-1373 MYFDPNTN
+1373 YFMPSDD
-1381 WTTNK
+1381 WK
-1386 NERFAAYV
+1386 KDGARFAAYV
-1394 YEKST
+1394 HNST
-1399 GDGKWYSMTEDASHN
+1399 NNDYKWYSMTYDKALS
-1414 CYTFTMDA
+1414 CYSFTLTLSD
-1422 SGKYDMIIFSRMNG
+1422 GYNEVIFYRMNG
-1436 NTTENSWDNEWNRTP
+1436 SNTDNKLDNKWNQTP
-1451 GAHGGKVEGIAIPTD
+1451 GNNSGYESLPTD
-1466 GTNCFVQATGNDGWD
+1466 GKNCYKLNNGWD

-1487 TTK
+1487 ITK

>member
-40 VLTIAIV
+40 VLAIAIV

-73 TNANIGYGNGYDGN
+73 TNANIGYGKGYDGN

-119 TANGEP
+119 TANGE
-125 SATYRKATV
+125 SSGVYRQATV

-155 SFYFEKIPTI
+155 SFYFDKVPTI
-165 KVNDADADEE
+165 KVNDADADEG

-180 FVCYGSNTVVCGKSD
+180 FVCDGSNTVVCGKSN
-195 STAEVVSGTN
+195 STAEVVSGTS
-205 LNTTKQ
+205 LNTKKQ
-211 ENVKSFGSYTGSTA
+211 ESVKSFDSYTGLTA

-230 TVPADSKPHK
+230 TVRADSKPHK

-260 VTIDNF
+260 VTIENF

-309 SEYEKLSKDSSGNY
+309 SKYEKLSKDSSGNY

-335 NATVTFYSCESTVT
+335 NATVTFYSCEPTVT

-370 DSQTFTAYG
+370 DSQTFTVYG
-379 YKDSSNN
+379 YKDKSKN
-386 GYGTWGEVQKI
+386 GYGTWGGVQKI

-403 SSTLPMTQVD
+403 EKTLPMKQVD

-433 FEPNENASLSGWVA
+433 FEPNEKASLSGWVA
-447 YLPNPNSDAAHS
+447 YLPNPNSNAAHS

-465 YNGKDYSVSAPNRN
+465 YNGKDYSISAPNRN

-498 IVSVYSTCEDE
+498 IVSVYSTCKDE
-509 KDNKAPMG
+509 KDNNAPMG

-526 GATRVKVTEG
+526 GATSVKVTEG
-536 TTVTLNAT
+536 TTVTLNAK
-544 PTNSNKYRFIG
+544 PTDSNKYRFIG

-566 TLNNGTYTAND
+566 TLSNGAYPAND

-604 ANSTGGTVQILGGEA
+604 ANSTGGTVKISGGEE

-671 NHLYYAKFMIQQ
+671 NHLYYAKFMIKQ

-691 HPNDKKNSKVQFSSP
+691 HPNDKKNSTVQFSSP
-706 LSEASDTS
+706 SSEASNTS

-781 SVTEGKIDG
+781 SVTEGNING
-790 AGGTVQLGSDTP
+790 AGGTVQLGTDAH

-819 AKANANYEFKGWF
+819 AKANTNYEFKGWF
-832 TDPQC
+832 IDPQC
-837 NIKADNK
+837 SIKADSK
-844 ILNDCQYTDKTVE
+844 ILNNCQYTEKTVE
-857 TAAIKKDLTLYAEFS
+857 TVAIKKDLTLYAEFS

-890 DTAGTVKAGD
+890 DTAGTVKVGN
-900 SQEGATSTAVVT
+900 SPEGAKSTAVVT

-926 YKFMGWYSDR
+926 YQFMGWYSDK

-941 VASEQQLV
+941 AASEQQFV

-956 CEYYALFK
+956 CQYYALFK
-964 PQSFSVNAVVDGDSV
+964 LQSFSVNAVVDGDSV

-1002 DGSATFVATPAEGYD
+1002 DGSATFVAEPAEGYD
-1017 FDGWYNDSSVT
+1017 FDGWYNDSSDT
-1028 PVSNKATYVCK
+1028 PVSNKATYVCE
-1039 NIKDSFT
+1039 NIKDNFT

-1078 NTTAASTV
+1078 DSTAASTV

-1092 GESVALTATPKS
+1092 GKSVALTATPKS

-1113 DLGCTQPYTDDYKN
+1113 DLACTQPYTDDYKN
-1127 NSLTTVIKANTTV
+1127 NSLTTVIKTNTTV

-1149 RVVYLQVPNEWK
+1149 RVLYLQINEAWK
-1161 TYNDGAN
+1161 NARYAAYVWKDGTDKWFN
-1168 TSSIA
+1168 
-1173 LYMWQGGTSH
+1173 LYQEDG
-1183 WFDMTLVEGNVYKA
+1183 DVYKVELTGEYA
-1197 EITNESDY
+1197 SWSNI
-1205 NWISCE
+1205 
-1211 NYIFVKMKNTSDN
+1211 IFAKMDPKTTE
-1224 SYDSNNKWNNKL
+1224 NKWDYKKA
-1236 VQTKNIEGRDSGCNC
+1236 QTGNLTIPPQSDGTDCFKIA
-1251 YVITSS
+1251 T
-1257 GDKDQAFGK
+1257 DKWVK
-1266 WTTYPFASYE
+1266 YPFDTFTVE
-1276 VVLDAVSYKSAGS
+1276 LDAVSYDSAGS
-1289 TETNGFTGG
+1289 KETNGFTGG

-1306 HTSAVTNTYSDPTT
+1306 HTSAVTNTYPAQTT

-1332 FAGWYS
+1332 FAGWFS
-1338 DSDCIHKVA
+1338 DSDCINNVA
-1347 DNAELSIS
+1347 NNAELSIL
-1355 VNSSVHY
+1355 VNSPIHY
-1362 YAKFVKSSTKV
+1362 YAKFIKSETKTY
-1373 MYFDPNTN
+1373 YFMPNDE
-1381 WTTNK
+1381 WK
-1386 NERFAAYV
+1386 KDGARFAAYV
-1394 YEKST
+1394 HNSSKDTS
-1399 GDGKWYSMTEDASHN
+1399 KWYSMTYDEALS
-1414 CYTFTMDA
+1414 CYSFTLTLSD
-1422 SGKYDMIIFSRMNG
+1422 GYNEVIFCRMNG
-1436 NTTENSWDNEWNRTP
+1436 STADNKWENCLQQVPASFK
-1451 GAHGGKVEGIAIPTD
+1451 GYVSLPTD
-1466 GTNCFVQATGNDGWD
+1466 GKNFYKLDSDGN
-1481 NCGGSW
+1481 GGSW

>member
-24 KEKRKSL
+24 KEKRKSM

-40 VLTIAIV
+40 VLAIAIV

-73 TNANIGYGNGYDGN
+73 TNANIGYGNSYDGN

-119 TANGEP
+119 AANGAP
-125 SATYRKATV
+125 SGAYRKATV

-146 NVTAKGTKA
+146 NVTAKRTKA
-155 SFYFEKIPTI
+155 SFYFENVPTI
-165 KVNDADADEE
+165 KVNGADADEE

-180 FVCYGSNTVVCGKSD
+180 FVCDVSNTVVCGKSD

-205 LNTTKQ
+205 LNIKGQ

-298 NRAIWINQAGK
+298 NRAIWINQDGK

-364 QAGVDA
+364 QTAVDA
-370 DSQTFTAYG
+370 ESQTFTAYG

-403 SSTLPMTQVD
+403 ASTLPMTQVD

-422 VQGSSTPIAMT
+422 VKGSSTPIAMT
-433 FEPNENASLSGWVA
+433 FEPNDNASLSGWVA
-447 YLPNPNSDAAHS
+447 YLPNPNSNAARS

-485 ITSQNTGYWAPPA
+485 ITSKNTGYWAPPA
-498 IVSVYSTCEDE
+498 IVSVYSTCKDE
-509 KDNKAPMG
+509 KDNNAPMG

-544 PTNSNKYRFIG
+544 PTDSNKYRFIG

-566 TLNNGTYTAND
+566 TLSNGAYPAND

-604 ANSTGGTVQILGGEA
+604 ANSTGGTVKISGGEEGPYA
-619 GAYTVGSYLEG
+619 VGSYLEG

-636 ATPKEGYDFKGWYS
+636 ATPKEGYDFMGWYS
-650 DEKCT
+650 DENCT
-655 KLESQDLTL
+655 ILESKNLTL
-664 SIKNIQA
+664 PINNIQA
-671 NHLYYAKFMIQQ
+671 NHLYYAKFMIKQ

-691 HPNDKKNSKVQFSSP
+691 HPNDKKNSTVQFSSP
-706 LSEASDTS
+706 SSEPSNTS

-726 FVANAGEGYEFVGWY
+726 FVANAGEGYEFDGWY

-747 TLVSKTTPYK
+747 TPVSNTTPYT

-790 AGGTVQLGSDTP
+790 AGGTVQLGADAP

-819 AKANANYEFKGWF
+819 AKENANYEFKGWF

-837 NIKADNK
+837 NIKADSN
-844 ILNDCQYTDKTVE
+844 ILNDCQYTGKTVE

-890 DTAGTVKAGD
+890 DTAGTVKAGN
-900 SQEGATSTAVVT
+900 SPEGAKSTAVVT
-912 NGDSVTLVANTKPN
+912 NGNSVTLVAKTNPN

-936 ECTNS
+936 ECTTNLVS
-941 VASEQQLV
+941 SEQQLV

-964 PQSFSVNAVVDGDSV
+964 LQSFSVKAVVDDDSV
-979 GTVKFTAPKE
+979 GTVKFTAPE
-989 VGPSTAVTVSVDY
+989 VVGPSAVVTVSVDY

-1017 FDGWYNDSSVT
+1017 FDGWYNDSSDI
-1028 PVSNKATYVCK
+1028 PVSNKATYVCE
-1039 NIKDSFT
+1039 NIKDNFT

-1078 NTTAASTV
+1078 DTTAASTV

-1092 GESVALTATPKS
+1092 GESVALTATPKP

-1113 DLGCTQPYTDDYKN
+1113 DLACTQPYTGDYKN
-1127 NSLTTVIKANTTV
+1127 NPLTTVIKANTTV

-1149 RVVYLQVPNEWK
+1149 RVLYLQINEAWK
-1161 TYNDGAN
+1161 NARYAAYVWKDGTDKWFN
-1168 TSSIA
+1168 
-1173 LYMWQGGTSH
+1173 LYQEDG
-1183 WFDMTLVEGNVYKA
+1183 DVYKVELTGEYA
-1197 EITNESDY
+1197 SWSNI
-1205 NWISCE
+1205 
-1211 NYIFVKMKNTSDN
+1211 IFAKMDPKTTE
-1224 SYDSNNKWNNKL
+1224 NKWDYKKA
-1236 VQTKNIEGRDSGCNC
+1236 QTGNLTIPPQSDGTDCFKIA
-1251 YVITSS
+1251 T
-1257 GDKDQAFGK
+1257 DKWVK
-1266 WTTYPFASYE
+1266 YPFDTFT
-1276 VVLDAVSYKSAGS
+1276 VVLDAVSYDSAGS
-1289 TETNGFTGG
+1289 PETNGFTGG
-1298 KVSVGGVV
+1298 KVSVGGVE
-1306 HTSAVTNTYSDPTT
+1306 HTSAVTNTYPAQTT

-1332 FAGWYS
+1332 FAGWFS
-1338 DSDCIHKVA
+1338 DSDCINNVA
-1347 DNAELSIS
+1347 NNAELSIS

-1362 YAKFVKSSTKV
+1362 YAKFIKSETKTY
-1373 MYFDPNTN
+1373 YFMPSDD
-1381 WTTNK
+1381 WK
-1386 NERFAAYV
+1386 KDGARFAAYV
-1394 YEKST
+1394 HNSSKDTS
-1399 GDGKWYSMTEDASHN
+1399 KWYSMTYDKALS
-1414 CYTFTMDA
+1414 CYSFTLTLSD
-1422 SGKYDMIIFSRMNG
+1422 GYNEVIFYRMNG
-1436 NTTENSWDNEWNRTP
+1436 SNTDNKLDNKWNQTP
-1451 GAHGGKVEGIAIPTD
+1451 GNNSGYESLPTD
-1466 GTNCFVQATGNDGWD
+1466 GKIVINL
-1481 NCGGSW
+1481 
-1487 TTK
+1487 TTVGITAVVLG

>member
-1 MKERFALLAAYFKE
+1 MKERFALLTAYFKE

-40 VLTIAIV
+40 VLAIAIV

-73 TNANIGYGNGYDGN
+73 TNANIGYGNGYDGK

-180 FVCYGSNTVVCGKSD
+180 FVCDSNTVVCGKSD

-205 LNTTKQ
+205 LNIKGQ

-298 NRAIWINQAGK
+298 NRAIWINQDGK

-364 QAGVDA
+364 QTAVDA
-370 DSQTFTAYG
+370 ESQTFTAYG

-403 SSTLPMTQVD
+403 ASTLPMTQVD

-422 VQGSSTPIAMT
+422 VKGSSTPIAMT
-433 FEPNENASLSGWVA
+433 FEPNDNASLSGWVA
-447 YLPNPNSDAAHS
+447 YLPNPNSNAARS

-498 IVSVYSTCEDE
+498 IVSVYSTCKDE
-509 KDNKAPMG
+509 KDNNAPMG

-536 TTVTLNAT
+536 TTVTLNAK
-544 PTNSNKYRFIG
+544 PTDSNKYRFIG

-566 TLNNGTYTAND
+566 TLSNGAYPAND

-604 ANSTGGTVQILGGEA
+604 ANSTGGTVKISGGEE

-630 QNTSIT
+630 QDTSIT
-636 ATPKEGYDFKGWYS
+636 ATPKEGYDFNGWYS

-671 NHLYYAKFMIQQ
+671 NHLYYAKFMIKQ

-691 HPNDKKNSKVQFSSP
+691 HPNDKKNSSVQFSSP
-706 LSEASDTS
+706 SSEASNTS

-781 SVTEGKIDG
+781 SVTEGKING
-790 AGGTVQLGSDTP
+790 AGGTVQLGADTP

-837 NIKADNK
+837 NIKADSK

-872 DVSSRKVTANAV
+872 DVSSRKVTADAV

-900 SQEGATSTAVVT
+900 SPEGATSTAVVT
-912 NGDSVTLVANTKPN
+912 NGNGVTLVANTKPN

-941 VASEQQLV
+941 VAPDQQYV
-949 LTNVDAD
+949 LTSVDAD

-964 PQSFSVNAVVDGDSV
+964 LQSFSVNAVVDDDSV

-1028 PVSNKATYVCK
+1028 PVSNKATYVCE
-1039 NIKDSFT
+1039 NIKADFT

-1078 NTTAASTV
+1078 DTTAASTV

-1149 RVVYLQVPNEWK
+1149 RVLYLQINNDWK
-1161 TYNDGAN
+1161 TSNARYAAYVWTDGKDP
-1168 TSSIA
+1168 
-1173 LYMWQGGTSH
+1173 M
-1183 WFDMTLVEGNVYKA
+1183 WFDLSQEDGDVYRVELTAEAKSWSNV
-1197 EITNESDY
+1197 
-1205 NWISCE
+1205 
-1211 NYIFVKMKNTSDN
+1211 IFVKMKPNTTDNEWKYSDA
-1224 SYDSNNKWNNKL
+1224 
-1236 VQTKNIEGRDSGCNC
+1236 QTADLKIQAQSAGTDCFK
-1251 YVITSS
+1251 IT
-1257 GDKDQAFGK
+1257 GKQDDGKAIGK
-1266 WTTYPFASYE
+1266 WVKYPFDTFT
-1276 VVLDAVSYKSAGS
+1276 VTLDAVSYKSAVDK
-1289 TETNGFTGG
+1289 ETNGFTGG
-1298 KVSVGGVV
+1298 KVNIGGVV

-1320 VTATAV
+1320 VQATAV

-1338 DSDCIHKVA
+1338 DSDCINKVA

-1373 MYFDPNTN
+1373 MYFVPNTN

-1422 SGKYDMIIFSRMNG
+1422 SGKYDRIIFSRMNG
-1436 NTTENSWDNEWNRTP
+1436 STTENSWDNEWNRTP
-1451 GAHGGKVEGIAIPTD
+1451 GTHGGKVEGIAIPTD
-1466 GTNCFVQATGNDGWD
+1466 GTNCFVQGTENNGWD

-1487 TTK
+1487 STK

>member
-40 VLTIAIV
+40 VLAIAIV

-73 TNANIGYGNGYDGN
+73 TNANIGYGNGYDGK

-125 SATYRKATV
+125 SAAYRKATV

-180 FVCYGSNTVVCGKSD
+180 FVCDGSNTVVCGKSD

-298 NRAIWINQAGK
+298 NRAIWINQDGK

-379 YKDSSNN
+379 YKDKSNN

-403 SSTLPMTQVD
+403 EKTLPMTQVE
-413 GKYLAVDMY
+413 GKYLAVDMF

-465 YNGKDYSVSAPNRN
+465 YKGKDYSISAPNRN

-498 IVSVYSTCEDE
+498 IVSVYSTCTDE
-509 KDNKAPMG
+509 KDNNAPMG

-544 PTNSNKYRFIG
+544 PTDSNKYRFIG

-566 TLNNGTYTAND
+566 PLNNGTYTAND

-604 ANSTGGTVQILGGEA
+604 ANSTGGTVKISGGEE

-636 ATPKEGYDFKGWYS
+636 ATPKEGYDFNGWYS

-671 NHLYYAKFMIQQ
+671 NHLYYAKFMIKQ

-691 HPNDKKNSKVQFSSP
+691 HPNDKKNSTVQFSSP
-706 LSEASDTS
+706 SSAASNTS

-781 SVTEGKIDG
+781 SVTEGKING
-790 AGGTVQLGSDTP
+790 AGGTVQLGADTP

-837 NIKADNK
+837 NIKADSK

-900 SQEGATSTAVVT
+900 SQEGATSTAEVT
-912 NGDSVTLVANTKPN
+912 NGNSVTLVANTKPN

-949 LTNVDAD
+949 LTNVDAG

-964 PQSFSVNAVVDGDSV
+964 LQSFSVNAVVDGDSV
-979 GTVKFTAPKE
+979 GTVKFTAPEE

-1002 DGSATFVATPAEGYD
+1002 DGSATFVANPAEGYD
-1017 FDGWYNDSSVT
+1017 FDGWYNDSSDT
-1028 PVSNKATYVCK
+1028 PVSNKATYVCE

-1078 NTTAASTV
+1078 DTTAASTV

-1140 YAKFEVEQK
+1140 YAKFEQK
-1149 RVVYLQVPNEWK
+1149 RVLYLQLNSAWK
-1161 TYNDGAN
+1161 ASNARYAAYVW
-1168 TSSIA
+1168 TSGKE
-1173 LYMWQGGTSH
+1173 Q
-1183 WFDMTLVEGNVYKA
+1183 WFDLSQEDGDVYRVELTA
-1197 EITNESDY
+1197 EATSWSNI
-1205 NWISCE
+1205 
-1211 NYIFVKMKNTSDN
+1211 IFVKMKPNTTGNNWDN
-1224 SYDSNNKWNNKL
+1224 KDA
-1236 VQTKNIEGRDSGCNC
+1236 QTEDLKIQPQSANTDCFKITGNQSEGKATGTW
-1251 YVITSS
+1251 V
-1257 GDKDQAFGK
+1257 K
-1266 WTTYPFASYE
+1266 YPFDTFTVA
-1276 VVLDAVSYKSAGS
+1276 LDAVSYDSAGS
-1289 TETNGFTGG
+1289 KETNGFTGG

-1306 HTSAVTNTYSDPTT
+1306 HTSAVTNTYSDQTT

-1338 DSDCIHKVA
+1338 DSDCINKVA

-1373 MYFDPNTN
+1373 MYFVPNTN
-1381 WTTNK
+1381 WTKNK

-1399 GDGKWYSMTEDASHN
+1399 GDGKWYSMTEDAAHT

-1422 SGKYDMIIFSRMNG
+1422 SGKYDRIIFSRMNG
-1436 NTTENSWDNEWNRTP
+1436 STTENSWDNEWNRTP
-1451 GAHGGKVEGIAIPTD
+1451 GTHGGKVEGIAIPTD
-1466 GTNCFVQATGNDGWD
+1466 GTNCFVQGTGNNGWD

>member
-40 VLTIAIV
+40 VLAIAIV

-73 TNANIGYGNGYDGN
+73 TNANIGYGKGYDGN

-119 TANGEP
+119 TANGE
-125 SATYRKATV
+125 SSGVYRQATV

-155 SFYFEKIPTI
+155 SFYFDKVPTI
-165 KVNDADADEE
+165 KVNDADADEG

-180 FVCYGSNTVVCGKSD
+180 FVCDGSNTVVCGKSN
-195 STAEVVSGTN
+195 STAEVVSGTS
-205 LNTTKQ
+205 LNTKKQ
-211 ENVKSFGSYTGSTA
+211 ESVKSFDSYTGLTA

-230 TVPADSKPHK
+230 TVQADSKPHK

-260 VTIDNF
+260 VTIENF

-298 NRAIWINQAGK
+298 NRAIWINQDGK
-309 SEYEKLSKDSSGNY
+309 SKYEKLSKDSSGNY

-335 NATVTFYSCESTVT
+335 NATVTFYSCESKVT
-349 SNPQNSYVAK
+349 SNPQNSFVAK

-364 QAGVDA
+364 KAADDA
-370 DSQTFTAYG
+370 ESQTFTAYG
-379 YKDSSNN
+379 YKDSSKK

-403 SSTLPMTQVD
+403 ASTLPMTQVD

-433 FEPNENASLSGWVA
+433 FEPNEKESLSGWVA
-447 YLPNPNSDAAHS
+447 YLPNPNSDAARS

-465 YNGKDYSVSAPNRN
+465 YNGKNYSVDAPNRN

-498 IVSVYSTCEDE
+498 IVSVYSTCKDE
-509 KDNKAPMG
+509 KDNNAVMG

-526 GATRVKVTEG
+526 GATRVKVTKG
-536 TTVTLNAT
+536 TTVTLKET
-544 PTNSNKYRFIG
+544 PTDSNKYRFIG
-555 WYSDPEFKAPV
+555 WYSDPEFNAPV
-566 TLNNGTYTAND
+566 TLNNGAYPAND

-604 ANSTGGTVQILGGEA
+604 ENTTGGTVKILGGEA
-619 GAYTVGSYLEG
+619 GAYAVGSYLEG

-650 DEKCT
+650 DEKCIEL
-655 KLESQDLTL
+655 KSNEPTL
-664 SIKNIQA
+664 SINNIQA
-671 NHLYYAKFMIQQ
+671 NHLYYAKFMIKQ

-691 HPNDKKNSKVQFSSP
+691 HPNDKKNSTVQFSSP
-706 LSEASDTS
+706 SSEASNTS

-747 TLVSKTTPYK
+747 TLVNQKTSYT

-781 SVTEGKIDG
+781 SVTEGKING
-790 AGGTVQLGSDTP
+790 AGGTVQLGADTP

-837 NIKADNK
+837 SIKADSK
-844 ILNDCQYTDKTVE
+844 ILNDCQYTDKAVE

-890 DTAGTVKAGD
+890 DTAGTVKAGN
-900 SQEGATSTAVVT
+900 SPEGATSTAVVT
-912 NGDSVTLVANTKPN
+912 NGNSVTLVANTKPN
-926 YKFMGWYSDR
+926 YKFMGWYSNR
-936 ECTNS
+936 ECTKS
-941 VASEQQLV
+941 VSSEQQLV
-949 LTNVDAD
+949 LTNVDTD

-964 PQSFSVNAVVDGDSV
+964 LQSFSVKAVVDDDSV
-979 GTVKFTAPKE
+979 GTVKFIAPEE

-1002 DGSATFVATPAEGYD
+1002 DGSATFVATPADGYE

-1028 PVSNKATYVCK
+1028 PVSNKATYVCE

-1113 DLGCTQPYTDDYKN
+1113 DLGCTQPYTGDYKN

-1149 RVVYLQVPNEWK
+1149 RVLYLQINNDWK
-1161 TYNDGAN
+1161 TSNARYAAYVWTDGKDP
-1168 TSSIA
+1168 
-1173 LYMWQGGTSH
+1173 M
-1183 WFDMTLVEGNVYKA
+1183 WFDLSQEDGDVYRVELTAEAKSWSNV
-1197 EITNESDY
+1197 
-1205 NWISCE
+1205 
-1211 NYIFVKMKNTSDN
+1211 IFVKMKPNTTDNEWKYSDA
-1224 SYDSNNKWNNKL
+1224 
-1236 VQTKNIEGRDSGCNC
+1236 QTADLKIQAQSANTDCFK
-1251 YVITSS
+1251 ITGNQ
-1257 GDKDQAFGK
+1257 GDGKAIGK
-1266 WTTYPFASYE
+1266 WVKYPFDTFT
-1276 VVLDAVSYKSAGS
+1276 VTLDAVSYKSAVDK
-1289 TETNGFTGG
+1289 ETNGFTGG

-1362 YAKFVKSSTKV
+1362 YAKFIKSETKTY
-1373 MYFDPNTN
+1373 YFMPSDD
-1381 WTTNK
+1381 WK
-1386 NERFAAYV
+1386 KDGARFAAYV
-1394 YEKST
+1394 HNST
-1399 GDGKWYSMTEDASHN
+1399 NNDYKWYSMTYDKALS
-1414 CYTFTMDA
+1414 CYSFTLTLSD
-1422 SGKYDMIIFSRMNG
+1422 GYNEVIFYRMNG
-1436 NTTENSWDNEWNRTP
+1436 SNTDNKLDNKWNQTP
-1451 GAHGGKVEGIAIPTD
+1451 GNNSGYESLPTD
-1466 GTNCFVQATGNDGWD
+1466 GKNCYKLNNGWD

-1487 TTK
+1487 ITK

>member
-180 FVCYGSNTVVCGKSD
+180 FVCDGSNTVVCGKSD

-604 ANSTGGTVQILGGEA
+604 ENSTGGTVNILGGEA
-619 GAYTVGSYLEG
+619 GAYAVGSYLEG

-636 ATPKEGYDFKGWYS
+636 ATPKEGYDFMGWYS
-650 DEKCT
+650 DENCT
-655 KLESQDLTL
+655 KLESKDLTL
-664 SIKNIQA
+664 SINNIQA
-671 NHLYYAKFMIQQ
+671 NHLYYAKFMIKQ

-691 HPNDKKNSKVQFSSP
+691 HPNDKKNSTVQFSSP
-706 LSEASDTS
+706 SSEASNTS

-726 FVANAGEGYEFVGWY
+726 FVANAGEGYEFDGWY

-790 AGGTVQLGSDTP
+790 AGGTVQLGADTP

-837 NIKADNK
+837 SIKADSK
-844 ILNDCQYTDKTVE
+844 ILNNCLYTDKAVE

-890 DTAGTVKAGD
+890 DTAGTVKAGN

-912 NGDSVTLVANTKPN
+912 NGDSVTLVANTKLN

-941 VASEQQLV
+941 VASEQQFV

-964 PQSFSVNAVVDGDSV
+964 LQSFSVNAVVDGDSV
-979 GTVKFTAPKE
+979 GTVKFTAPEE

-1002 DGSATFVATPAEGYD
+1002 DGSATFVANPAEGYD
-1017 FDGWYNDSSVT
+1017 FDGWYNDSSDT
-1028 PVSNKATYVCK
+1028 PVSNEATYVCE
-1039 NIKDSFT
+1039 NIKADFT

-1078 NTTAASTV
+1078 DTTAASTV

-1127 NSLTTVIKANTTV
+1127 NPLTTVIKANTTV
-1140 YAKFEVEQK
+1140 YAKFEQK
-1149 RVVYLQVPNEWK
+1149 RVLYLQLNSAWK
-1161 TYNDGAN
+1161 ASNARYAAYVW
-1168 TSSIA
+1168 TSGKE
-1173 LYMWQGGTSH
+1173 Q
-1183 WFDMTLVEGNVYKA
+1183 WFDLSQEDGDVYRVELTA
-1197 EITNESDY
+1197 EATSWSNI
-1205 NWISCE
+1205 
-1211 NYIFVKMKNTSDN
+1211 IFVKMKPNTTGNNWDN
-1224 SYDSNNKWNNKL
+1224 KDA
-1236 VQTKNIEGRDSGCNC
+1236 QTEDLKIQPQSANTDCFKITGNQSEGKAIGTW
-1251 YVITSS
+1251 V
-1257 GDKDQAFGK
+1257 K
-1266 WTTYPFASYE
+1266 YPFDTFTVA
-1276 VVLDAVSYKSAGS
+1276 LDAVSYDSAGS
-1289 TETNGFTGG
+1289 KETNGFTGG

-1306 HTSAVTNTYSDPTT
+1306 HTSAVTNTYSDQTT

-1332 FAGWYS
+1332 FAGWFS
-1338 DSDCIHKVA
+1338 DSDCIHNVA

-1362 YAKFVKSSTKV
+1362 YAKFIKSETKTY
-1373 MYFDPNTN
+1373 YFMPSDD
-1381 WTTNK
+1381 WK
-1386 NERFAAYV
+1386 KDGARFAAYV
-1394 YEKST
+1394 HNST
-1399 GDGKWYSMTEDASHN
+1399 NNDYKWYSMTYDKALS
-1414 CYTFTMDA
+1414 CYSFTLTLSD
-1422 SGKYDMIIFSRMNG
+1422 GYNEVIFYRMNG
-1436 NTTENSWDNEWNRTP
+1436 SNTDNKLDNKWNQTP
-1451 GAHGGKVEGIAIPTD
+1451 GNNSGYESLPTD
-1466 GTNCFVQATGNDGWD
+1466 GKNCYKLNNGWD

-1487 TTK
+1487 ITK

>member
-24 KEKRKSL
+24 KEKRKSM

-40 VLTIAIV
+40 VLAIAIV

-73 TNANIGYGNGYDGN
+73 TNANIGYGNGYDGK

-180 FVCYGSNTVVCGKSD
+180 FVCDGSNTVVCGKSD

-205 LNTTKQ
+205 LNIRGQ

-364 QAGVDA
+364 QAAVDA
-370 DSQTFTAYG
+370 ESQTFTAYG

-403 SSTLPMTQVD
+403 RNTLPMTQVD

-447 YLPNPNSDAAHS
+447 YLPNPNSNAARS

-465 YNGKDYSVSAPNRN
+465 YKGKDYSISAPNRN

-498 IVSVYSTCEDE
+498 IVSVYSTCTDE
-509 KDNKAPMG
+509 KDNNAPMG

-526 GATRVKVTEG
+526 GATSVKVTKG

-544 PTNSNKYRFIG
+544 PTDSNKYRFIG

-566 TLNNGTYTAND
+566 TLSNGAYPAND

-604 ANSTGGTVQILGGEA
+604 ANSTGGTVKISGGEEGPYA
-619 GAYTVGSYLEG
+619 VGSYLEG

-671 NHLYYAKFMIQQ
+671 NHLYYAKFMIKQ

-691 HPNDKKNSKVQFSSP
+691 HPNDKKNSTVQFSSP
-706 LSEASDTS
+706 SSAASNTS

-790 AGGTVQLGSDTP
+790 AGGTVQLGADTP

-837 NIKADNK
+837 NIKADSK

-857 TAAIKKDLTLYAEFS
+857 TAAIKKDLTLYAKFS

-1028 PVSNKATYVCK
+1028 PVSNKATYVCE

-1078 NTTAASTV
+1078 DITAASTV

-1113 DLGCTQPYTDDYKN
+1113 DIGCTQPYTGDYKN
-1127 NSLTTVIKANTTV
+1127 NPLTTVIKANTTV

-1149 RVVYLQVPNEWK
+1149 RDVYLQVPNEWK
-1161 TYNDGAN
+1161 TYNNGAN

-1224 SYDSNNKWNNKL
+1224 SYDSKNKWNNKL
-1236 VQTKNIEGRDSGCNC
+1236 VQTKDIDSRDSGCNC

-1257 GDKDQAFGK
+1257 GDTDQAFGK

-1276 VVLDAVSYKSAGS
+1276 VVLDAVSYNSAGS
-1289 TETNGFTGG
+1289 KETNGFTGG

-1306 HTSAVTNTYSDPTT
+1306 HTSAVTNTYSDQTT
-1320 VTATAV
+1320 IKATAV

-1338 DSDCIHKVA
+1338 DSDCIHEVA
-1347 DNAELSIS
+1347 GDAELSIL
-1355 VNSSVHY
+1355 VNSSIHY
-1362 YAKFVKSSTKV
+1362 YAKFVKANTRRLYFRNSYKWNGTIHCYAWNDSSSKNAEYPGVKMTFLEKYGTMEQDVYYIDIDKSFTKV
-1373 MYFDPNTN
+1373 
-1381 WTTNK
+1381 
-1386 NERFAAYV
+1386 
-1394 YEKST
+1394 
-1399 GDGKWYSMTEDASHN
+1399 
-1414 CYTFTMDA
+1414 
-1422 SGKYDMIIFSRMNG
+1422 IFNNG
-1436 NTTENSWDNEWNRTP
+1436 NDNEKTVDITLKDSVNAYYVSGGGN
-1451 GAHGGKVEGIAIPTD
+1451 GAYTVTEQKRD
-1466 GTNCFVQATGNDGWD
+1466 
-1481 NCGGSW
+1481 
-1487 TTK
+1487 

>member
-180 FVCYGSNTVVCGKSD
+180 FVCDGSNTVVCGKSD

-386 GYGTWGEVQKI
+386 GYGTGGEVQKI

-566 TLNNGTYTAND
+566 TLNNGTYPAND

>member
-24 KEKRKSL
+24 KEKRKSM

-40 VLTIAIV
+40 VLAIAIV

-73 TNANIGYGNGYDGN
+73 TNANIGYGNGYDGK

-180 FVCYGSNTVVCGKSD
+180 FVCHGSNTVVCGKSD

-266 KLITQSPQAGELTFY
+266 KLITQSPQTGELTFY

-335 NATVTFYSCESTVT
+335 NAAVTFYSCESTVT

-364 QAGVDA
+364 KTAVDA
-370 DSQTFTAYG
+370 ESQTFTAYG

-403 SSTLPMTQVD
+403 ASTLPMTQVD

-447 YLPNPNSDAAHS
+447 YLPNPNSNAARS

-465 YNGKDYSVSAPNRN
+465 YKGKDYSISAPNRN

-498 IVSVYSTCEDE
+498 IVSVYSTCMDE
-509 KDNKAPMG
+509 KDNNAPMG

-536 TTVTLNAT
+536 TTVTLNAK
-544 PTNSNKYRFIG
+544 PTDSNKYRFIG

-566 TLNNGTYTAND
+566 TLSNGAYQAND

-604 ANSTGGTVQILGGEA
+604 ANSTGGTVKISGGEE

-636 ATPKEGYDFKGWYS
+636 ATPKEGYDFNGWYS

-671 NHLYYAKFMIQQ
+671 NHLYYAKFMIKQ

-691 HPNDKKNSKVQFSSP
+691 HPNDKKNSTVQFSSP
-706 LSEASDTS
+706 SSAASNTS

-790 AGGTVQLGSDTP
+790 AGGTVQLGADTP
-802 AAKIETTVEWGT
+802 ATKIDTTVEWGT

-837 NIKADNK
+837 SIKADSN
-844 ILNDCQYTDKTVE
+844 ILNDCQYTDKTVQ

-890 DTAGTVKAGD
+890 DTAGTVQAGV
-900 SQEGATSTAVVT
+900 SQEGAKSTAVVT
-912 NGDSVTLVANTKPN
+912 NGNSVTLVAKTNPN

-936 ECTNS
+936 ECTTNLVS
-941 VASEQQLV
+941 SEQQLV
-949 LTNVDAD
+949 LTKVDAD

-964 PQSFSVNAVVDGDSV
+964 LQSFSVNAVVDDDSV

-1028 PVSNKATYVCK
+1028 PVSNKATYVCE

-1059 ASAVLNGAVSN
+1059 VSAVLNGAVSN

-1078 NTTAASTV
+1078 DTTAASTV

-1127 NSLTTVIKANTTV
+1127 NPLTTVIKANTTV

-1149 RVVYLQVPNEWK
+1149 RDVYLQVPNEWK

-1173 LYMWQGGTSH
+1173 LYMWQDGTSH

-1224 SYDSNNKWNNKL
+1224 SYDSKNKWNNKL
-1236 VQTKNIEGRDSGCNC
+1236 VQTEDIVGRDSGCNC

-1257 GDKDQAFGK
+1257 GNTDKASGK
-1266 WTTYPFASYE
+1266 WATYPFASYE
-1276 VVLDAVSYKSAGS
+1276 VVLDAVSCDSAGS
-1289 TETNGFTGG
+1289 KETNGFTGG

-1306 HTSAVTNTYSDPTT
+1306 HTSAVTNTYSDQTT

-1332 FAGWYS
+1332 FAGWFS

-1347 DNAELSIS
+1347 DNAELSIL
-1355 VNSSVHY
+1355 VTSSVHY
-1362 YAKFVKSSTKV
+1362 YAKFVKANTRRLYFTNSYKWNGTIYCYAWNDGNSKNANYPGVKMTFLEKSGTMEQDVYYIDIDKSFTKV
-1373 MYFDPNTN
+1373 
-1381 WTTNK
+1381 
-1386 NERFAAYV
+1386 
-1394 YEKST
+1394 
-1399 GDGKWYSMTEDASHN
+1399 
-1414 CYTFTMDA
+1414 
-1422 SGKYDMIIFSRMNG
+1422 IFSNG
-1436 NTTENSWDNEWNRTP
+1436 SNNEKTVDITLEDSVNAYYVSGGGN
-1451 GAHGGKVEGIAIPTD
+1451 GAYTV
-1466 GTNCFVQATGNDGWD
+1466 
-1481 NCGGSW
+1481 
-1487 TTK
+1487 TKQKRD

>member
-40 VLTIAIV
+40 VLAIAIV

-73 TNANIGYGNGYDGN
+73 TNANIGYGKGYDGN

-119 TANGEP
+119 TANGE
-125 SATYRKATV
+125 SSGVYRQATV

-155 SFYFEKIPTI
+155 SFYFDKVPTI
-165 KVNDADADEE
+165 KVNDADADEG

-180 FVCYGSNTVVCGKSD
+180 FVCDGSNTVVCGKSN
-195 STAEVVSGTN
+195 STAEVVSGTS
-205 LNTTKQ
+205 LNTKKQ
-211 ENVKSFGSYTGSTA
+211 ESVKSFDSYTGLTA

-230 TVPADSKPHK
+230 TVRADSKPHK

-260 VTIDNF
+260 VTIENF

-298 NRAIWINQAGK
+298 NRAIWINQDGK
-309 SEYEKLSKDSSGNY
+309 SKYEKLSKDSSGNY

-335 NATVTFYSCESTVT
+335 NATVTFYSCESKVT
-349 SNPQNSYVAK
+349 SNPQNSFVAK

-364 QAGVDA
+364 KAADDA
-370 DSQTFTAYG
+370 ESQTFTAYG
-379 YKDSSNN
+379 YKDSSKK

-403 SSTLPMTQVD
+403 ASTLPMTQVD

-433 FEPNENASLSGWVA
+433 FEPNEKESLSGWVA
-447 YLPNPNSDAAHS
+447 YLPNPNSDAARS

-465 YNGKDYSVSAPNRN
+465 YNGKNYSVDAPNRN

-498 IVSVYSTCEDE
+498 IVSVYSTCKDE
-509 KDNKAPMG
+509 KDNNAVMG

-526 GATRVKVTEG
+526 GATRVKVTKG
-536 TTVTLNAT
+536 TTVTLKET
-544 PTNSNKYRFIG
+544 PTDSNKYRFIG
-555 WYSDPEFKAPV
+555 WYSDPEFNAPV
-566 TLNNGTYTAND
+566 TLNNGAYPAND

-604 ANSTGGTVQILGGEA
+604 ENTTGGTVKILGGEA
-619 GAYTVGSYLEG
+619 GAYAVGSYLEG

-650 DEKCT
+650 DEKCIEL
-655 KLESQDLTL
+655 KSNEPTL
-664 SIKNIQA
+664 SINNIQA
-671 NHLYYAKFMIQQ
+671 NHLYYAKFMIKQ

-691 HPNDKKNSKVQFSSP
+691 HPNDKKNSTVQFSSP
-706 LSEASDTS
+706 SSEASNTS

-747 TLVSKTTPYK
+747 TLVNQKTSYT

-781 SVTEGKIDG
+781 SVTEGKING
-790 AGGTVQLGSDTP
+790 AGGTVQLGADTP

-837 NIKADNK
+837 SIKADSK
-844 ILNDCQYTDKTVE
+844 ILNDCQYTDKAVE

-890 DTAGTVKAGD
+890 DTAGTVKAGN
-900 SQEGATSTAVVT
+900 SPEGATSTAVVT
-912 NGDSVTLVANTKPN
+912 NGNSVTLVANTKPN
-926 YKFMGWYSDR
+926 YKFMGWYSNR
-936 ECTNS
+936 ECTKS
-941 VASEQQLV
+941 VSSEQQLV
-949 LTNVDAD
+949 LTNVDTD

-964 PQSFSVNAVVDGDSV
+964 LQSFSVKAVVDDDSV
-979 GTVKFTAPKE
+979 GTVKFIAPEE

-1002 DGSATFVATPAEGYD
+1002 DGSATFVATPADGYE

-1028 PVSNKATYVCK
+1028 PVSNKATYVCE

-1113 DLGCTQPYTDDYKN
+1113 DLGCTQPYTGDYKN

-1149 RVVYLQVPNEWK
+1149 RVLYLQINNDWK
-1161 TYNDGAN
+1161 TSNARYAAYVWTDGKDP
-1168 TSSIA
+1168 
-1173 LYMWQGGTSH
+1173 M
-1183 WFDMTLVEGNVYKA
+1183 WFDLSQEDGDVYRVELTAEAKSWSNV
-1197 EITNESDY
+1197 
-1205 NWISCE
+1205 
-1211 NYIFVKMKNTSDN
+1211 IFVKMKPNTTDNEWKYSDA
-1224 SYDSNNKWNNKL
+1224 
-1236 VQTKNIEGRDSGCNC
+1236 QTANLKIQAQSANTDCFK
-1251 YVITSS
+1251 ITGNQ
-1257 GDKDQAFGK
+1257 GDGKAIGK
-1266 WTTYPFASYE
+1266 WVKYPFDTFT
-1276 VVLDAVSYKSAGS
+1276 VTLDAVSYKSAVDK
-1289 TETNGFTGG
+1289 ETNGFTGG

-1362 YAKFVKSSTKV
+1362 YAKFIKSETKTY
-1373 MYFDPNTN
+1373 YFMPSDD
-1381 WTTNK
+1381 WK
-1386 NERFAAYV
+1386 NDGARFAAYV
-1394 YEKST
+1394 HNST
-1399 GDGKWYSMTEDASHN
+1399 NNDYKWYSMTYDKALS
-1414 CYTFTMDA
+1414 CYSFTLTLSD
-1422 SGKYDMIIFSRMNG
+1422 GYNEVIFYRMNG
-1436 NTTENSWDNEWNRTP
+1436 SNTDNKLDNKWNQTP
-1451 GAHGGKVEGIAIPTD
+1451 GNNSGYESLPTD
-1466 GTNCFVQATGNDGWD
+1466 GKNCYKLNNGWD

-1487 TTK
+1487 ITK